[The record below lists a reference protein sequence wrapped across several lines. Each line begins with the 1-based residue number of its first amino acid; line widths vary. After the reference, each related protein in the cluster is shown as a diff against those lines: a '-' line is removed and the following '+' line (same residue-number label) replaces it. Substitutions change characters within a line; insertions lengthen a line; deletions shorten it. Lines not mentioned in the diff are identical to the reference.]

1 MAQGLIDEIS
11 RNDRRNLMSEFDA
24 TIEWTRPDGAA
35 FVDGRYSRAHVWRFD
50 GGAEVAASSS
60 PHSVPLPLSV
70 AENVDPEEALVAAL
84 SSCHMLFFL
93 SLAAKRG
100 FIVDRYQDAARGTMA
115 RNARGRMAMAKVILN
130 PRVEY
135 AGSRPDRATEEQLHR
150 QAHDLC
156 YIANSVTAEVET
168 HLGDS
173 EQGR

>member
-1 MAQGLIDEIS
+1 
-11 RNDRRNLMSEFDA
+11 MSEFDA

-100 FIVDRYQDAARGTMA
+100 FVVDRYQDAARGTMT
-115 RNARGRMAMAKVILN
+115 RNARGRMAMTRVILN

-135 AGSRPDRATEEQLHR
+135 AGSRPDRATEEELHH